1 MRRPASGPSDR
12 VAFLEKNGP
21 EFFETAF
28 AVAKLN
34 AVIVGV
40 NWRLAPTEIAQIIND
55 AQAKVLVVG
64 AEFVAHVEKIEDELE
79 TITKYVAIGGH
90 ARWDDYEQFLGAQPA
105 TDPGAE
111 PKPED
116 VAIQMYTSGTTG
128 LPKGVMLTNA
138 NFFSGV
144 MNVTESWKFDKDSVN
159 IAVMPMFHIAGSG
172 YSMVGLYH
180 GCQTVVL
187 RDVDPARIVQLIPEF
202 QVTNA
207 FFVPAVIQFLLITPG
222 VDTADFSTLRA
233 ILYGASPITDAVLTK
248 AMEVFGCGFI
258 QVYGMTETTGAI
270 TQLEPEDH
278 DPVNRPELLRSCGR
292 PYPWVEMRLVDPDTG
307 ADVADGTVGELWT
320 RSPQNM
326 KGYWANEEATKATID
341 DEGWLRTGD
350 AGYRDAEGF
359 LFLHDRVKD
368 MIVTGGENVYPAEV
382 ENVLAEAS
390 RRRRRRRRGRARREV
405 GRGSEG
411 RGREARR
418 QRGVRQGRHHVR
430 PRAPRRLQAA
440 EDRRLHRRAPAQ
452 PVRQVAQA
460 RDPRPVLGRRH
471 PPDRLARERLRNPPR
486 PLRSTTTTRRSS
498 CPRCPP
504 ERSSCCSS
512 LRTQMLRRQ
521 GLPPAR
527 SVQCAGAPC
536 DQQLSAMW
544 DTYLI
549 S

>member
-1 MRRPASGPSDR
+1 MSITSFAGIIRTHGKERPDHPAIEFEGTTLTFGQLDARSSQLANALAAAGVGAEDR

-28 AVAKLN
+28 ALAKLN

-55 AQAKVLVVG
+55 ARANVLIVG
-64 AEFVAHVEKIEDELE
+64 ADFVPHVEKIEDDLE
-79 TITKYVAIGGH
+79 TITKTVAIGGH

-128 LPKGVMLTNA
+128 LPKGVMLTNS

-144 MNVTESWKFDKDSVN
+144 MNVTESWKFDKESVN

-187 RDVDPARIVQLIPEF
+187 RDVDPALIVKLIPEF
-202 QVTNA
+202 GVTNA
-207 FFVPAVIQFLLITPG
+207 FFVPAVIQFLLMTPG
-222 VDTADFSTLRA
+222 VDTADFITLRA

-248 AMEVFGCGFI
+248 AMEVFGCSFI
-258 QVYGMTETTGAI
+258 QVYGLTETTGAI

-278 DPVNRPELLRSCGR
+278 DPVNRPALLRSCGK
-292 PYPWVEMRLVDPDTG
+292 PYPWVEVRLVDQDTG
-307 ADVADGTVGELWT
+307 LDVPEGTVGELWT

-326 KGYWANEEATKATID
+326 KGYWANEEATDATID
-341 DEGWLRTGD
+341 SDGWLRTGD
-350 AGYRDAEGF
+350 AGYRDENGF

-382 ENVLAEAS
+382 ENVLAKHPAVADVAVVGVPDERWGEAVK
-390 RRRRRRRRGRARREV
+390 AVVVLKE
-405 GRGSEG
+405 GSETTSADLITFS
-411 RGREARR
+411 REHLAGYKLPKSVDFTDVLPRNPSGKLLKR
-418 QRGVRQGRHHVR
+418 EI
-430 PRAPRRLQAA
+430 RAPYW
-440 EDRRLHRRAPAQ
+440 EGKT
-452 PVRQVAQA
+452 RQI
-460 RDPRPVLGRRH
+460 G
-471 PPDRLARERLRNPPR
+471 
-486 PLRSTTTTRRSS
+486 
-498 CPRCPP
+498 
-504 ERSSCCSS
+504 
-512 LRTQMLRRQ
+512 
-521 GLPPAR
+521 
-527 SVQCAGAPC
+527 
-536 DQQLSAMW
+536 
-544 DTYLI
+544 
-549 S
+549 